1 MEALRLEDVTVVLG
15 GEAVLEDISFSMD
28 RGEFMGILGPNG
40 AGKTVLL
47 KTILGVI
54 RPSRGRVVV
63 LGREPQAARDRIGYV
78 PQRETMSLDLPV
90 SGLEVLEL
98 AASVKGIRDRGEI
111 ERVLEA
117 VGLRAEELE
126 KKRYGWLSG
135 GTQQRI
141 LLARAL
147 LGDPELLLLDEPLS
161 AVDAPTRR
169 DILDFLGEM
178 KGRKTII
185 MVTHDPNDLVG
196 LADSIMLL
204 NRRIFSL
211 GTPAEVCRPE
221 ILSSFY
227 GSKVV
232 VAEVG
237 GCTYVI
243 SGDRHA

>member
-1 MEALRLEDVTVVLG
+1 MEALRLEEVTVVLG
-15 GEAVLEDISFSMD
+15 GEAVLEDVSFSM
-28 RGEFMGILGPNG
+28 REGEFLGILGPNG

-54 RPSRGRVVV
+54 RPSRGRVTV
-63 LGREPQAARDRIGYV
+63 LGGDPREARDRVGYV

-98 AASVKGIRDRGEI
+98 AASVKGIRDRREI

-117 VGLRAEELE
+117 VGLSAEELE

-169 DILDFLGEM
+169 DILNFLRGM
-178 KGRKTII
+178 KGEKTII
-185 MVTHDPNDLVG
+185 MVTHDPNDLVD
-196 LADSIMLL
+196 LADTIMLL
-204 NRRIFSL
+204 NRRIHSI
-211 GTPAEVCRPE
+211 GPTSAVCRPE
-221 ILSSFY
+221 TLSSFY
-227 GSKVV
+227 GTSVV